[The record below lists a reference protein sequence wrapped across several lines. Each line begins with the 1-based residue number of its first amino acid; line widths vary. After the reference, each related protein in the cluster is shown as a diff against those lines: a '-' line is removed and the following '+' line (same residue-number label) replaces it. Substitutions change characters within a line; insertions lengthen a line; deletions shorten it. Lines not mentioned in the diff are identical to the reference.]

1 MGDHTSKPLD
11 LGRALNDA
19 VDTYK
24 RNFLVFLLAA
34 VLFDLLS
41 MFSLMILAGPLWGG
55 IVLMSLRC
63 MSDPKGE
70 ARLGDIFGAFHRFGP
85 LVALFFIQLI
95 PMLFGYALLIVPGI
109 MLTALWMF
117 PTFLMLEHNLGVFDS
132 LGTSARI
139 VIRRGFWIN
148 VAAAFLIAAIGLG
161 PMLIPYVGWLVS
173 FFVAPL
179 AWLINTSV
187 YIQEVREQQ
196 DVGDFGARGFP
207 VQPPPFAQPAPQ
219 G

>member
-1 MGDHTSKPLD
+1 MAEPTSKGLD

-41 MFSLMILAGPLWGG
+41 MFSLLILAGPLWGG

-63 MSDPKGE
+63 MSEPKSE
-70 ARLGDIFGAFHRFGP
+70 ARLGDMFGAFYRFGP
-85 LVALFFIQLI
+85 LVGLFFLQLI
-95 PMLFGYALLIVPGI
+95 PILLGYAMLIIPGVL
-109 MLTALWMF
+109 LTALWMF
-117 PTFLMLEHNLGVFDS
+117 PTYLMVDRNLGVFDS

-161 PMLIPYVGWLVS
+161 PMLIPYAGWLVS
-173 FFVAPL
+173 FFVTPL

-196 DVGDFGARGFP
+196 DVGDFSPRGFP
-207 VQPPPFAQPAPQ
+207 IQPPPFAQTAPQ